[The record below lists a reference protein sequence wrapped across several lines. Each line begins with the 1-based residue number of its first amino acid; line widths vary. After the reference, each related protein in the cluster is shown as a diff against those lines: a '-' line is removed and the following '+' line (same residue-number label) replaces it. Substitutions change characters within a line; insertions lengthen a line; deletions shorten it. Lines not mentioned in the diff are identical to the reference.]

1 MRLLLDTN
9 ALIDLFGR
17 RQPFFADCER
27 LMVMRMFGDAEL
39 WVSAKSYADAFC
51 VLKKA
56 LDSVTVQKMFL
67 KSLEYMNVCSIDGA
81 DIARA
86 ASLEWADFEDCLVS
100 VAAEKI
106 KADYILTRDKGGFSG
121 SKIPAC
127 PASEFFAHYGES
139 RGVFYDTIDFD
150 AA

>member
-27 LMVMRMFGDAEL
+27 LMLMRLFGDAEL
-39 WVSAKSYADAFC
+39 WTSAKSYTDVFY
-51 VLKKA
+51 VLKKPLGSEA
-56 LDSVTVQKMFL
+56 VQRMFS
-67 KSLEYMNVCSIDGA
+67 KSMEYLNVCSIDGA

-86 ASLEWADFEDCLVS
+86 ASLEWPDFEDCLVS

-106 KADYILTRDKGGFSG
+106 KADYILTRDVRGFSA

-127 PASEFFAHYGES
+127 SATEFFEEYGRS
-139 RGVFYDTIDFD
+139 KGVFYDVEG
-150 AA
+150 